1 MKFSPEVIN
10 LLKSKS
16 SLPLNAPR
24 DCEELSELIQNEV
37 HKNVSKSTLK
47 RLFGFF
53 SDDRMPMKYTLDAI
67 AQYLDFGSWD
77 AMEDELS
84 RQASDFGLLEGQ
96 VETSSLTSG
105 DCVIVTYRPDRCFR
119 LLYLGDERFRLTE
132 CQHSHNLLEGDVLTI
147 QRFVKGHPML
157 VSAVERDGQ
166 QLGGYSAAR
175 SSGLITIEVIKP

>member
-1 MKFSPEVIN
+1 MKFTTEVIN

-16 SLPLNAPR
+16 GLPLSSPR
-24 DCEELSELIQNEV
+24 DCEALSERIQDQV

-47 RLFGFF
+47 RLFGYY

-67 AQYLDFGSWD
+67 AQYLDFSSWD

-84 RQASDFGLLEGQ
+84 RQASGFGLLDGQ
-96 VETSSLTSG
+96 VETSSLTPGES
-105 DCVIVTYRPDRCFR
+105 VIVTYRPDRCFR